1 VKIRITHM
9 ADFIIVGGGIA
20 GCVLASRLREKRPQA
35 AILLVEAGQDVSSH
49 PHVQSKL
56 FI

>member
-1 VKIRITHM
+1 M